1 MRSSFRVH
9 RAAGTASSLRGVRG
23 LALLLA
29 LASAS
34 VAAAEPGA
42 AEGPEVEW
50 LSTSPDG
57 QPIVHLY
64 LFRSSRCAHC
74 QDALPLIRD
83 LDARL
88 AWVELHD
95 FEILSNREHAAR
107 YQRMAADLGER
118 AQYVPAFFFCG
129 RMLTGWD
136 NEGGMGQTLERGLE
150 ACREQAQQRAAP
162 ELASGGPAEEP
173 EIAEIPGLGKLE
185 PGQVSLPVLT
195 VILAGLDAFNPCA
208 FFVLLFLLSL
218 LVHARSRWRM
228 AVIGG
233 VFVVTS
239 GVAYFVFMAAWLNLW
254 LIVGQLGWVTLAA
267 GLVALVI
274 AALNIKDYFAAG
286 TGPSLSI
293 PEGAKPGLFRRM
305 RDLVHA
311 DRPAVL
317 FFGAIT
323 LAAVANTYELLCTA
337 GFPMVFTRAL
347 TMADLSPAAYY
358 GYLALYNL
366 IYIVPLAVI
375 VAAFTWTMGAR
386 KLGEREG
393 RTLKLLSGLL
403 MLGLGSTLIVAPDAL
418 VRLPVAIGL
427 VLGAIALTFIIN
439 RIDRARLTP
448 GTAHGPPASGRS

>member
-1 MRSSFRVH
+1 MAKPRP
-9 RAAGTASSLRGVRG
+9 ASVRVRG
-23 LALLLA
+23 PARGPAVLGLLTTLSLAA
-29 LASAS
+29 TTARPTF
-34 VAAAEPGA
+34 AAD
-42 AEGPEVEW
+42 VEW
-50 LSTSPDG
+50 VSRTADG
-57 QPIVHLY
+57 APAVHLY
-64 LFRSSRCAHC
+64 MFRSSRCAHC
-74 QDALPLIRD
+74 QDALPFIRA
-83 LDARL
+83 LDARHD
-88 AWVELHD
+88 WVVLHD
-95 FEILSNREHAAR
+95 FEILSNREHAAL
-107 YQRMAADLGER
+107 YQRMAADLGEQAR
-118 AQYVPAFFFCG
+118 YVPAFFFCG

-136 NEGGMGQTLERGLE
+136 DEAGMGRALERGLE
-150 ACREQAQQRAAP
+150 ACRDRARSSVSGLEPPPAEAAP
-162 ELASGGPAEEP
+162 EPLSTEVPV
-173 EIAEIPGLGKLE
+173 LGTVE

-208 FFVLLFLLSL
+208 FFVLLFLLSI

-254 LIVGQLGWVTLAA
+254 LIVGQLGWVTLVA
-267 GLVALVI
+267 GLAALGI
-274 AALNIKDYFAAG
+274 AALNIKDYFAFG
-286 TGPSLSI
+286 RGPSLSI

-311 DRPAVL
+311 ERPVVL

-323 LAAVANTYELLCTA
+323 LAAVANSYELLCTA

-366 IYIVPLAVI
+366 IYVVPLAVI

-393 RTLKLLSGLL
+393 RILKLLSGLL
-403 MLGLGSTLIVAPDAL
+403 MLGLGATLVVAPDAL
-418 VRLPVAIGL
+418 VRLPVAISL
-427 VLGAIALTFIIN
+427 VLGAIVVTFIIA
-439 RIDRARLTP
+439 RIDRARLAA
-448 GTAHGPPASGRS
+448 GTAR